1 VYFRC
6 ARSRY
11 LRSSCRRQ
19 YLADKEVVNSPRPNG
34 ARATRCGAIIDGY
47 RAYANFLDP
56 KWSRAHTSTLYPIRL
71 QKWAGR
77 TMKVSVLQENLN
89 RGLTTV
95 SRAVA
100 TRTTLPITTH
110 VLLQTDESRLR
121 LVATNLEI
129 SISYWIA
136 AKVEVQGAIT
146 VPARLL
152 NEFVSSLKPDTI
164 EMELDQSTRQVDVV
178 SARVKAKL
186 SGQDAD
192 DFPPVPQ
199 LGEGLTIELEPD
211 QLRTS
216 IDRVAFAA
224 ATDDARPVLTG
235 VQISIDGDTLTFAA
249 ADGFRLAVQTVR
261 LSAPASEKVDVIV
274 PARALREL
282 DRLLADQ
289 VEKVLMTVNPS
300 RRSISFRL
308 GNAELVSSLVQG
320 TFPNYRQLIP
330 ESATTKAVV
339 EVGEFLSAT
348 RTAAVFAREGNNIV
362 RLYMAPGENEM
373 AGTVRLESRSEEV
386 GGGERTIDALV
397 DGPESQIAFNS
408 RYLQDILGVLGRSKV
423 TLETTNPSSPG
434 TFRPVDDED
443 YLHVVMPMF
452 VQW

>member
-1 VYFRC
+1 
-6 ARSRY
+6 
-11 LRSSCRRQ
+11 
-19 YLADKEVVNSPRPNG
+19 
-34 ARATRCGAIIDGY
+34 
-47 RAYANFLDP
+47 
-56 KWSRAHTSTLYPIRL
+56 
-71 QKWAGR
+71 
-77 TMKVSVLQENLN
+77 MKVSVLQENLN
-89 RGLTTV
+89 RGLGTV

-100 TRTTLPITTH
+100 TRSTLPITTH
-110 VLLQTDESRLR
+110 VLLRADESRLR

-129 SISYWIA
+129 VISCWIA
-136 AKVEVQGAIT
+136 AKVDVEGAIT

-152 NEFVSSLKPDTI
+152 SEFVSSLQPDTI
-164 EMELDQSTRQVDVV
+164 ELELDPSTRQLDVV
-178 SARVKAKL
+178 SGRVKAKL

-192 DFPPVPQ
+192 DFPPVPE
-199 LGEGLTIELEPD
+199 LGEGVTIELAPD

-216 IDRVAFAA
+216 IERVAFAA

-235 VQISIDGDTLTFAA
+235 VHTSVDGDALTFAA
-249 ADGFRLAVQTVR
+249 ADGFRLAVQTIR
-261 LSAPASEKVDVIV
+261 LSATASEKVDVII

-289 VEKVLMTVNPS
+289 TEKIVMTVNPQ
-300 RRSISFRL
+300 RSQVLFRL
-308 GNAELVSSLVQG
+308 NGVELVSQLVQG

-339 EVGEFLSAT
+339 DVGDFLRAS
-348 RTAAVFAREGNNIV
+348 RTAAVFARDGNNIV
-362 RLYMAPGENEM
+362 RLYLAPGENEM

-386 GGGERTIDALV
+386 GSGEGTIDALV

-408 RYLQDILGVLGRSKV
+408 HYLQDILGVLARSKV
-423 TLETTNPSSPG
+423 TLETTSPSSPG